1 MEENK
6 KLYVVSDSA
15 GYVGTF
21 LSKNDVASCVVNK
34 YPHVNFLVSEF
45 PFEESGD
52 QHYVWVVLYRDID
65 HVAFVSNDI
74 NKAIKTQSLLNHIE
88 LSYTDSI
95 DFWKQNLG
103 SLTELVSERLHYQ
116 NEAYVQ
122 YIQDID
128 REQNS
133 KSSLNIIN
141 DLINNLNDENKK
153 IKTIE
158 SNFTPPEYQYQ

>member
-1 MEENK
+1 MEETK
-6 KLYVVSDSA
+6 KLYVISDSA

-52 QHYVWVVLYRDID
+52 QQYVWVVLFRDID

-74 NKAIKTQSLLNHIE
+74 NKAIGKQKLLNRIE
-88 LSYTDSI
+88 LSYSDSI
-95 DFWKQNLG
+95 DYWKQNIG
-103 SLTELVSERLHYQ
+103 SLTDSVSERLHYQ
-116 NEAYVQ
+116 NEAYIKFV
-122 YIQDID
+122 QDID

-133 KSSLNIIN
+133 KSSLSIIN
-141 DLINNLNDENKK
+141 DIANNLNDENKK
-153 IKTIE
+153 IETIE
-158 SNFTPPEYQYQ
+158 TIFTPPEYH